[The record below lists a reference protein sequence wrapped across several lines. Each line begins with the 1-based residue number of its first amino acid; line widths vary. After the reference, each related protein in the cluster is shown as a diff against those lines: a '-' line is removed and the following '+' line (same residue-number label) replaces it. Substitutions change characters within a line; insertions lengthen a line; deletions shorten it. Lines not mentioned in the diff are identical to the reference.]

1 MAKRMLGLE
10 RSEWS
15 FWRKWMLVSMVA
27 WTGVGGA
34 GSVVFF
40 LAYAS
45 LYSLGGSLSD
55 VMDLFRPLV
64 AGWALLGAGIGAA
77 QGIFLWLLQ
86 SSRPPFGRWV
96 LTATSG
102 GAVGGAVTMALL
114 VLDAAGED
122 WRNLSVCLAIF
133 VIGGVFGGA
142 VYSVV
147 TGLVLGLLR
156 RQPTEQNSKTE
167 A

>member
-1 MAKRMLGLE
+1 VMAKRMLGLE

-64 AGWALLGAGIGAA
+64 AGWALLGAGIGRGAGDLSMAPPEQPPAVRSVGVDRHFGWSCGWGRDHGLARARCRRGGLA
-77 QGIFLWLLQ
+77 Q
-86 SSRPPFGRWV
+86 PFGLSRDLCHRRGLW
-96 LTATSG
+96 
-102 GAVGGAVTMALL
+102 
-114 VLDAAGED
+114 
-122 WRNLSVCLAIF
+122 WRCV
-133 VIGGVFGGA
+133 
-142 VYSVV
+142 
-147 TGLVLGLLR
+147 
-156 RQPTEQNSKTE
+156 
-167 A
+167 